1 MKLSEHDEAQNF
13 SAYPHRML
21 YPSFSL
27 LSLNLRKIYNI
38 SMFIWNYIS
47 LFFLTGSLLFN
58 FSKTAADTVSFKI
71 SNKTDIKQIYR
82 GDLKN
87 CFNFTTG
94 DDWYAVTLA
103 QELDLE
109 RFYRIWVSV
118 ILYYLSIKEG
128 FKTNPKML

>member
-1 MKLSEHDEAQNF
+1 M
-13 SAYPHRML
+13 
-21 YPSFSL
+21 
-27 LSLNLRKIYNI
+27 
-38 SMFIWNYIS
+38 SMFIWKHIS

-58 FSKTAADTVSFKI
+58 GSKTATDTVSFKI
-71 SNKTDIKQIYR
+71 SSKTAIKQIYR
-82 GDLKN
+82 GDLEN
-87 CFNFTTG
+87 CFNFTSG
-94 DDWYAVTLA
+94 EDWYAVTLA